1 MARHG
6 CFPQS
11 RLGIRFRTIRCVT
24 YFSTSNGNVGI
35 KLTVLHQQSRMRQA
49 EIDAVSCPIRHF
61 HIADFFIIQRQCF
74 VEGLLFLCA
83 PQFFPCRI
91 SIPATLCQSHDF
103 RKKKVF
109 HTVKATDCFGKQLT
123 LHTQD
128 ILSSLCRQNSF
139 SLFRCIQIDGIACTV
154 RTQRTI
160 DAERKH
166 GERD

>member
-35 KLTVLHQQSRMRQA
+35 KFTVLHQQSRMRQA
-49 EIDAVSCPIRHF
+49 KIDTVPCPIRHF

-74 VEGLLFLCA
+74 VEGLLFLCT

-91 SIPATLCQSHDF
+91 SIPATLCQSLIF
-103 RKKKVF
+103 GKRRYSTPLKLRIV
-109 HTVKATDCFGKQLT
+109 FGKQLT

-128 ILSSLCRQNSF
+128 ILSPLCRQNSF

>member
-6 CFPQS
+6 RFPQS
-11 RLGIRFRTIRCVT
+11 GLGIRFRTIRCVT

-49 EIDAVSCPIRHF
+49 EIDTVPCPIRHF

-74 VEGLLFLCA
+74 VEGLLFLCT

-103 RKKKVF
+103 REKKVF

-128 ILSSLCRQNSF
+128 ILSPLCRQNCF
-139 SLFRCIQIDGIACTV
+139 SLSAASKSTGLPAPSV
-154 RTQRTI
+154 RN
-160 DAERKH
+160 ER
-166 GERD
+166 